1 MQSRNYTDDQIE
13 RMKNGEA
20 MIKAQFDAF
29 KIQVMSDVRENG
41 RYIKE
46 NGERIDNLNLDLSD

>member
-46 NGERIDNLNLDLSD
+46 NGERIDNLNLDLCD

>member
-1 MQSRNYTDDQIE
+1 
-13 RMKNGEA
+13 MKNGEA

>member
-46 NGERIDNLNLDLSD
+46 NGERIDNLNLNLCD